1 MDDNILTE
9 NPLTDEVLTD
19 ENLSLVAD
27 IGVVA
32 LRIVLI
38 LVATAVLVAIVK
50 RWVPRTVDRIITSR
64 EQDESNFDEIRGS
77 QENYAARQL
86 SRERARQ
93 RARTLAVVAV
103 SVLTITVWFIGI
115 LLVLGEL
122 DVELAPLLAGA
133 GVAGVAIGFGAQQI
147 IRDLLAGFFIVL
159 EDQYGV
165 GDIVDLGPAIGEVER
180 ITLRFTRL
188 RDLEGRAWYIP
199 NGEITRVGNYSKL
212 WSRAVLDVGI
222 AYENDIERAGQA
234 MVAAANAVREAAD
247 EEATIIEEP
256 KLLGVEEFGP
266 SSVVLR
272 MLVKTEPGE
281 QWVVGRKVRAEI
293 KRRFNEEGIEIP
305 FSQHDIRIRS
315 EGVPAPEWVVSAR
328 GESDGPGADEV
339 SSTGSDDGGSRRL
352 SPDDRAEGDD
362 RQADPARATESER

>member
-1 MDDNILTE
+1 V
-9 NPLTDEVLTD
+9 TDEVLTD

-50 RWVPRTVDRIITSR
+50 RWVPRTVDRIIASR
-64 EQDESNFDEIRGS
+64 EEDESNFDEIRGS
-77 QENYAARQL
+77 QENYVARQL

-103 SVLTITVWFIGI
+103 SVLSIVVWFIGI

-247 EEATIIEEP
+247 DEATIIEEP

-315 EGVPAPEWVVSAR
+315 EGVPAPEWVVSGR
-328 GESDGPGADEV
+328 GESDQPGADEV
-339 SSTGSDDGGSRRL
+339 TSTGSDDG
-352 SPDDRAEGDD
+352 
-362 RQADPARATESER
+362 DPAEATESGR

>member
-1 MDDNILTE
+1 M
-9 NPLTDEVLTD
+9 TDEVLTD

-50 RWVPRTVDRIITSR
+50 RWVPRTVDRIIASR
-64 EQDESNFDEIRGS
+64 EEDESNFDEIRGS
-77 QENYAARQL
+77 QENYVARQL

-103 SVLTITVWFIGI
+103 SVLSIVVWFIGI

-122 DVELAPLLAGA
+122 EVELAPLLAGA

-247 EEATIIEEP
+247 DEATIIEEP

-315 EGVPAPEWVVSAR
+315 EGVPAPEWVVSGR
-328 GESDGPGADEV
+328 GESDQPGADEV
-339 SSTGSDDGGSRRL
+339 SSTGSDHGDSRRP
-352 SPDDRAEGDD
+352 SQDDRAEGDD
-362 RQADPARATESER
+362 PDQTDRDQTDQADPAEATESGR

>member
-50 RWVPRTVDRIITSR
+50 RWVPRTVDRIIESR
-64 EQDESNFDEIRGS
+64 EQDESNFDEVRGS

-86 SRERARQ
+86 SQERARQ

-103 SVLTITVWFIGI
+103 SVLSIVVWFIGL

-122 DVELAPLLAGA
+122 EVELAPLLAGA

-212 WSRAVLDVGI
+212 WSRALIDVGI
-222 AYENDIERAGQA
+222 AYENDIERAGRA
-234 MVAAANAVREAAD
+234 MVAAANAVREADD

-256 KLLGVEEFGP
+256 QLLGVEEFGP

-328 GESDGPGADEV
+328 GESDGPGADGV
-339 SSTGSDDGGSRRL
+339 SSTGSDDGGSRRP

-362 RQADPARATESER
+362 RQADPAGATESER